1 MVHNRITHFLQ
12 RSRGFQNQEDRSFK
26 QAKSSVKLKFS
37 RHLPKIISPLVA
49 TSLWLASTFTSSAQQ
64 SPVPTPLLSQN
75 SAASP
80 DVSSPRL
87 LSSGNQVSLNGRTLL
102 AAWSQW
108 QNQGKV
114 RTAISDAG
122 ATQLLGMELLNTKD
136 AAKQPVQWFSEPT
149 TTPLVL
155 ASWLTAAY
163 RYLDVTDFA
172 QKAGW
177 QVQASGNTLRINSP
191 AARVQGIR
199 QGRQPWG
206 DRIVLDLNRPTS
218 WQIQQQS
225 VSKTSNQEWAIA
237 IDAAADPALSKQ
249 FLLSPFNQLLN
260 NDTSQ
265 TRILKVETTP
275 NLTTIRLSVPTK
287 LSPRVSTL
295 PNPNRLVIDLRP
307 DAMVEQDILWAKGL
321 RWQQKFVNLGSDR
334 FPVVW
339 LEINPHTA
347 GLTLKPITSDTTLV
361 GIAPLIKT
369 AIAHSATAAIN
380 GGFFNRKNQL
390 PLGAIRR
397 DGRWLS
403 SPILNRGAIAWN
415 DSGQVKINR
424 LSLQETIITSTGQ
437 RLPILTVNSGYVQAG
452 IARYSAAWGPT
463 YTPLIDNEIIV
474 VVQNNQVTAQLPA
487 GVAGKSTFPIPANGY
502 LLALRANNNNA
513 ASFLPIGT
521 LVREESGTVPADFGR
536 YPHIIGAGP
545 VLVQNRQIVLD
556 AKTEGFSDA
565 FIREKA
571 ARSAIGVTSS
581 GSLLIAAVHN
591 RAGGTGPSLAEIAKL
606 MQQMGCVD
614 ALNFDGGS
622 STSLYL
628 GGQLLNRSPRSAARV
643 HNGLGVFLQ
652 SRD

>member
-1 MVHNRITHFLQ
+1 MVQTRITHSHKLE
-12 RSRGFQNQEDRSFK
+12 RGFQNQKNSGFK
-26 QAKSSVKLKFS
+26 QAISSGKLFIPYFS
-37 RHLPKIISPLVA
+37 KIIFPLVT
-49 TSLWLASTFTSSAQQ
+49 TSLWLASPFASAQQ
-64 SPVPTPLLSQN
+64 SLPTPLLSQKSPAN
-75 SAASP
+75 S
-80 DVSSPRL
+80 VSSPRL
-87 LSSGNQVSLNGRTLL
+87 LASGTQVSLNGRTLPG
-102 AAWSQW
+102 AWSQW
-108 QNQGKV
+108 QNQGI
-114 RTAISDAG
+114 RTWISDAG
-122 ATQLLGMELLNTKD
+122 ATQLGMELLNTQDEK
-136 AAKQPVQWFSEPT
+136 KQPVQWFSEPKT
-149 TTPLVL
+149 MPLVL
-155 ASWLTAAY
+155 PSWLTAGA

-177 QVQASGNTLRINSP
+177 QVQASGNTLQISSP
-191 AARVQGIR
+191 LARVQTIR

-225 VSKTSNQEWAIA
+225 VSKTSNQEWTIT
-237 IDAAADPALSKQ
+237 IDAATAPALIQ
-249 FLLSPFNQLLN
+249 AFNPSPSHQLLN

-265 TRILKVETTP
+265 TRILKKVETTLT
-275 NLTTIRLSVPTK
+275 LTTIRLSVPSQ
-287 LSPRVSTL
+287 LSPRVTTL
-295 PNPNRLVIDLRP
+295 SNPDRLVIDLRS
-307 DAMVEQDILWAKGL
+307 DSMVERDILWAKGL
-321 RWQQKFVNLGSDR
+321 RWRQKFLNLGSDR

-339 LEINPHTA
+339 LEINPRTT
-347 GLTLKPITSDTTLV
+347 GLTLKPITSEATTLV

-369 AIAHSATAAIN
+369 ALAHSAAAAIN
-380 GGFFNRKNQL
+380 GGFFNRKNQS

-415 DSGQVKINR
+415 DSGLVKINR
-424 LSLQETIITSTGQ
+424 LSLKETIITSTG
-437 RLPILTVNSGYVQAG
+437 RLPVLSFNSGYVQAG
-452 IARYSAAWGPT
+452 IARYSSEWGST
-463 YTPLIDNEIIV
+463 YTPLVDNEIIV

-487 GVAGKSTFPIPANGY
+487 GIAGKATFPIPSNGY
-502 LLALRANNNNA
+502 LLVLRANNNTA
-513 ASFLPIGT
+513 ASSLQIGT
-521 LVREESGTVPADFGR
+521 LVREESASVPADFGR

-556 AKTEGFSDA
+556 AKSEGFSDA

-581 GSLLIAAVHN
+581 GTLLIAAVHN
-591 RAGGTGPSLAEIAKL
+591 RAGGAGPTLSEIAKV

-628 GGQLLNRSPRSAARV
+628 GGQLLNRSPLTAARV

-652 SRD
+652 PLP